1 MHCVHVPHCVSTVI
15 STVGLLLRLGFVPC
29 GAETAVVPVS
39 FKYLIFFRFTPRCGI
54 AESESM
60 SMVILK

>member
-54 AESESM
+54 AES
-60 SMVILK
+60 